1 MKLLKKVCVL
11 KQIANGY
18 SYSGKDAKG
27 MAKCEK
33 KGNENY
39 LEISLMDV
47 APLKKGKYVA
57 FISNS
62 QKGVYFDCD
71 ETGLEKEFSDLIF
84 DLEKPFS
91 ITLII
96 DDDLN
101 SYPVLFGQTENNGQ
115 TPSSATDDYIL
126 LKRKNKEEREKE
138 EELIDRT
145 YSESESDTLN
155 LSVEEILS
163 KSHIFTDKVSPDG
176 YADDVVATENYF
188 EKADV
193 DAKNL
198 TLKEENCEINEKQNR
213 FFKLKK
219 TFENNSYPINEP
231 PDENSFPVKE
241 PTQTPC
247 QKNAENENDEQ
258 LNRQDNDFK
267 NNSCECAFLQE
278 DLDTVMNSYPEFY
291 ELEKSVYGSK
301 WVKIELAKGEYYF
314 GKASIHD
321 KKYLCYAVRGQKNC
335 CPEELK
341 DLSCFIPCQTSD
353 EEGFFVMFQN
363 EVDGKIIKN

>member
-1 MKLLKKVCVL
+1 MRLLKKVCVL

-33 KGNENY
+33 KGNENC

-47 APLKKGKYVA
+47 APLKKGRYVA
-57 FISNS
+57 FISSS

-71 ETGLEKEFSDLIF
+71 ETGLEKEFSDFIF
-84 DLEKPFS
+84 DLEAPFS
-91 ITLII
+91 ITII
-96 DDDLN
+96 LDDDL
-101 SYPVLFGQTENNGQ
+101 SPYPVLFGQTENNDQ
-115 TPSSATDDYIL
+115 TPSSATDEYIL

-138 EELIDRT
+138 EKLIDKA
-145 YSESESDTLN
+145 YSESESDTFNLFDEEVLN
-155 LSVEEILS
+155 
-163 KSHIFTDKVSPDG
+163 KSNIFTDKPSPDG

-198 TLKEENCEINEKQNR
+198 TLKEDNEISEKQNK

-219 TFENNSYPINEP
+219 SFENGSYPIDEP
-231 PDENSFPVKE
+231 PNENSCPQEE

-247 QKNAENENDEQ
+247 QINAERENDEQ
-258 LNRQDNDFK
+258 FKRQGNNFK
-267 NNSCECAFLQE
+267 NNSCECTFLQE
-278 DLDTVMNSYPEFY
+278 DLETVMNSYPEFY

-301 WVKIELAKGEYYF
+301 WVRIELAKGEYYF

-321 KKYLCYAVRGQKNC
+321 KKYLCYAVRGQKDC

>member
-1 MKLLKKVCVL
+1 MLKNGVIMKLLKKVCIL

-18 SYSGKDAKG
+18 SYSGKNAKG

-33 KGNENY
+33 KGDENY

-62 QKGVYFDCD
+62 QKGIYFDCD

-91 ITLII
+91 VSLII

-101 SYPVLFGQTENNGQ
+101 AYPVLFGQTENNNQ
-115 TPSSATDDYIL
+115 TPSSATDDYIS
-126 LKRKNKEEREKE
+126 LKIKNKKEREKE

-145 YSESESDTLN
+145 FGELKSDALN
-155 LSVEEILS
+155 VSDEEVLS
-163 KSHIFTDKVSPDG
+163 KSNIFTDKLSPEG

-198 TLKEENCEINEKQNR
+198 TLKEEIDEKQNN

-219 TFENNSYPINEP
+219 SFEKNSYPINEP
-231 PDENSFPVKE
+231 PDENSFPVEE

-247 QKNAENENDEQ
+247 PKNDERF
-258 LNRQDNDFK
+258 NRQDNEVK
-267 NNSCECAFLQE
+267 NASCECAFLQE

-301 WVKIELAKGEYYF
+301 WVRIELAKGEYYF

-321 KKYLCYAVRGQKNC
+321 KNYLCYAVRGQKDC

-353 EEGFFVMFQN
+353 EEGFFVIFQN
-363 EVDGKIIKN
+363 QVDGKIIKN